1 MYGKRQMRQSKIR
14 NKHLKIQDRC
24 ELWTN
29 HQLNF
34 YLFYM
39 LYSIAWLRVLES
51 FLTTVRL
58 ITDYR
63 LCAILRPL
71 GLAGKLDSYPG
82 TPATSFYDPQ
92 SPPSAR

>member
-1 MYGKRQMRQSKIR
+1 MYEKRQMRQTKTG
-14 NKHLKIQDRC
+14 NKYLKIQDRC
-24 ELWTN
+24 GLWTN
-29 HQLNF
+29 PQ
-34 YLFYM
+34 YLSRYVIQH
-39 LYSIAWLRVLES
+39 SVAAGS
-51 FLTTVRL
+51 GDCLTTVRL

-63 LCAILRPL
+63 RCAILRPL